1 MKWEGLESYGKRIM
15 LLKDREVILIFKYVF
30 CKFLGFILKSG
41 SVGKFL
47 GQNKESEKL
56 EWNTINSLRTLDII
70 SQSEMGLWL
79 L

>member
-30 CKFLGFILKSG
+30 WKFLGFILKSG

-47 GQNKESEKL
+47 G
-56 EWNTINSLRTLDII
+56 
-70 SQSEMGLWL
+70 
-79 L
+79 